1 MLRIVKHR
9 LYAMAPPAIFLAIT
23 YYFGWNAIH
32 GKSGLDAQQAQRAQL
47 LAKAQLGIC
56 SKAGIAQRAQ
66 WQTRI
71 ADLSGQSIEPDMLNE
86 QARQVLNLADPND
99 LVIDLSQKKA
109 GE

>member
-32 GKSGLDAQQAQRAQL
+32 GKSGLQAQAIQRAE
-47 LAKAQLGIC
+47 LAKAQLGYQQID
-56 SKAGIAQRAQ
+56 AQRAQ
-66 WQTRI
+66 WETRI
-71 ADLSGQSIEPDMLNE
+71 ADLSGPSIAPDMLNG

-99 LVIDLSQKKA
+99 LVIDLSQNKA

>member
-1 MLRIVKHR
+1 MLLRVIKHR

-32 GKSGLDAQQAQRAQL
+32 GKSGLEAQTIQRAE
-47 LAKAQLGIC
+47 LAKAQQGYLQMD
-56 SKAGIAQRAQ
+56 AQRVQ
-66 WQTRI
+66 WETRI
-71 ADLSGQSIEPDMLNE
+71 ADLSGQSINPDMLNG

-99 LVIDLSQKKA
+99 LVIDLSQNKT